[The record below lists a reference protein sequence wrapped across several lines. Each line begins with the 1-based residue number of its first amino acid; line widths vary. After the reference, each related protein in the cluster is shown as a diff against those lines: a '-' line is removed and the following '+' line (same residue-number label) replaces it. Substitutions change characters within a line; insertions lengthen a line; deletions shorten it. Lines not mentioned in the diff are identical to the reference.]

1 MGGQLFRQFTN
12 LINLTNMN
20 QITRIGVMTS
30 GGDSPGM
37 NAAIR
42 AVVRT
47 AIFNGLDVFGISR
60 GYEGMIDNQIEQLYS
75 SSVSNIIQRGGTIL
89 KTARSKRFM
98 EYNWRLQAYNN
109 LREHSIDALV
119 AIGGNGTF
127 TGASVFDR
135 EFDFPII
142 GLPGTIDND
151 LYGTDA
157 TIGYDTAVNTVV
169 EAADK
174 IRDTANSHERLFF
187 IEVMGRDAGFIA
199 LRSGIA
205 CGAEFILVPETTTY
219 INNIARLLKHDWRKS
234 KTSGIVIVAEGDDLG
249 GAIDIAG
256 KVKEQLPEMDTRVTI
271 LGHIQR
277 GGSPSAYDRVLAS
290 TLGYAAVN
298 GLLEGHRGEMAG
310 IANRKVVFTAFD
322 QAIKHNK
329 DINMELLEMS
339 RVLAI

>member
-1 MGGQLFRQFTN
+1 MSH
-12 LINLTNMN
+12 
-20 QITRIGVMTS
+20 ITKIGVMTS

-47 AIFNGLDVFGISR
+47 AIYMGLDVYGIYR

-75 SSVSNIIQRGGTIL
+75 HSVSNIIQRGGTIL

-98 EYNWRLQAYNN
+98 EYEGRLQAYNN
-109 LREHSIDALV
+109 IREHNIDALV
-119 AIGGNGTF
+119 VIGGNGTF
-127 TGASVFDR
+127 TGANIFNQ
-135 EFDFPII
+135 EFNLPII

-157 TIGYDTAVNTVV
+157 TIGYDTAINTVV

-174 IRDTANSHERLFF
+174 IRDTATSHERLFF
-187 IEVMGRDAGFIA
+187 LEVMGRDAGFIA

-219 INNIARLLKHDWRKS
+219 IDNLARLLKHDMRKN
-234 KTSGIVIVAEGDDLG
+234 KTSGIVIVAEGDDEG
-249 GAIDIAG
+249 GAYEVAR
-256 KVKEQLPEMDTRVTI
+256 KVKEKLPEIDTRVTV

-277 GGSPSAYDRVLAS
+277 GGSPSAFDRVLAS
-290 TLGYAAVN
+290 TLGLMAVK
-298 GLLEGHRGEMAG
+298 GLMDGKRGVMAG
-310 IANRKVVFTAFD
+310 IMDKQVVFTPFEK
-322 QAIKHNK
+322 AIKHHK
-329 DINMELLEMS
+329 DINKEMLEMS
-339 RVLAI
+339 RILAL

>member
-1 MGGQLFRQFTN
+1 MS
-12 LINLTNMN
+12 

-47 AIFNGLDVFGISR
+47 SIFCGLDVFGIYR
-60 GYEGMIDNQIEQLYS
+60 GYEGLIDDQIEQLSS

-98 EYNWRLQAYNN
+98 EYTGRLQAYNN
-109 LREHSIDALV
+109 LKAHNIDAMV
-119 AIGGNGTF
+119 VIGGNGTF
-127 TGASVFDR
+127 TGASLFDT

-157 TIGYDTAVNTVV
+157 TIGYDTAINTVV

-174 IRDTANSHERLFF
+174 IRDTASSHDRLFF

-199 LRSGIA
+199 LRSGVA

-219 INNIARLLKHDWRKS
+219 IDNLARLLKHDWRRS
-234 KTSGIVIVAEGDDLG
+234 KTSGIVIVAEGDESG
-249 GAIDIAG
+249 GAYEVAA
-256 KVKEQLPEMDTRVTI
+256 KVKEKVPELDTRVTI

-277 GGSPSAYDRVLAS
+277 GGSPSAFDRVLAS
-290 TLGYAAVN
+290 TLGFIAVR
-298 GLLEGHRGEMAG
+298 GLIQDQRGVMAG
-310 IANRKVVFTAFD
+310 IVNKEIVYTPFD
-322 QAIKHNK
+322 NAIKHHK
-329 DINMELLEMS
+329 DINKEMLEMS
-339 RVLAI
+339 RILAL

>member
-1 MGGQLFRQFTN
+1 MAH
-12 LINLTNMN
+12 
-20 QITRIGVMTS
+20 ITSIGVMTS

-47 AIFNGLDVFGISR
+47 AIFCGLDVYGISR
-60 GYEGMIDNQIEQLYS
+60 GYDGMIDNQIEPMNS

-89 KTARSKRFM
+89 KTARSARFM
-98 EYNWRLQAYNN
+98 EYTGRLQAYNN
-109 LREHSIDALV
+109 LRAQKIDALV

-127 TGASVFDR
+127 TGASIFDK
-135 EFDFPII
+135 EFNFPII

-157 TIGYDTAVNTVV
+157 TIGYDTAINTVV

-219 INNIARLLKHDWRKS
+219 IDNIARLLKHDWRRS
-234 KTSGIVIVAEGDDLG
+234 KTSGIVIVAEGDDMG
-249 GAIDIAG
+249 GAYEVAA
-256 KVKEQLPEMDTRVTI
+256 KVKEKLPEMDARVTI

-277 GGSPSAYDRVLAS
+277 GGSPSAFDRVLAS
-290 TLGYAAVN
+290 SLGYLAVK
-298 GLLEGHRGEMAG
+298 GLLDGHRGEMAG
-310 IANRKVVFTAFD
+310 IVKNEVTFTPFD
-322 QAIKHNK
+322 KAIKFHK
-329 DINMELLEMS
+329 DINMEMLEMS
-339 RVLAI
+339 RILAL

>member
-1 MGGQLFRQFTN
+1 MGK
-12 LINLTNMN
+12 INS
-20 QITRIGVMTS
+20 IGVFTS

-47 AIFNGLDVFGISR
+47 GIFCGLDVFGIYR
-60 GYEGMIDNQIEQLYS
+60 GYEGLIDGQIEPMQS
-75 SSVSNIIQRGGTIL
+75 HSVSNIIQRGGTIL

-98 EYNWRLQAYNN
+98 TYEGRLKAYQN
-109 LREHSIDALV
+109 LMDRKIDALV

-127 TGASVFDR
+127 TGASEFDK

-151 LYGTDA
+151 LFGTDA
-157 TIGYDTAVNTVV
+157 TIGYDTAINTVV

-174 IRDTANSHERLFF
+174 IRDTATSHERLFF

-219 INNIARLLKHDWRKS
+219 IDNLARLLRHDWRQN
-234 KTSGIVIVAEGDDLG
+234 KTSGIVIVAEGEEEG
-249 GAIDIAG
+249 GAYEIAR
-256 KVKEQLPEMDTRVTI
+256 KMKERLPEIDARVTV

-290 TLGYAAVN
+290 TMGHAAVK
-298 GLLEGHRGEMAG
+298 GLMEGHRGSMAG
-310 IANRKVVFTAFD
+310 IIDKEVVYTPFEK
-322 QAIKHNK
+322 AIKHHK
-329 DINMELLEMS
+329 DINHPMLEMS
-339 RVLAI
+339 RILAL

>member
-1 MGGQLFRQFTN
+1 MAK
-12 LINLTNMN
+12 INS
-20 QITRIGVMTS
+20 IGVFTS

-47 AIFNGLDVFGISR
+47 GIYNGLDVFGIYR
-60 GYEGMIDNQIEQLYS
+60 GYEGLIDGLIEPMQS
-75 SSVSNIIQRGGTIL
+75 HSVSNIIQRGGTIL
-89 KTARSKRFM
+89 KTARSQRFM
-98 EYNWRLQAYNN
+98 TYEGRLKAYQQ
-109 LREHSIDALV
+109 LMEHKIDALV

-127 TGASVFDR
+127 TGAS
-135 EFDFPII
+135 EFDKEFNFPII

-157 TIGYDTAVNTVV
+157 TIGYDTAINTVV

-174 IRDTANSHERLFF
+174 IRDTATSHERLFF

-219 INNIARLLKHDWRKS
+219 IDNLARLLRHDWRKN
-234 KTSGIVIVAEGDDLG
+234 KTSGIVIVAEGEEEG
-249 GAIDIAG
+249 GAYEIAR
-256 KVKEQLPEMDTRVTI
+256 KVKERIPEIDARVTV

-290 TLGYAAVN
+290 TLGHVAVR
-298 GLLEGHRGEMAG
+298 GLLDGHRGCMAG
-310 IANRKVVFTAFD
+310 IIDKTVEYTPFEK
-322 QAIKHNK
+322 AIKHHK
-329 DINMELLEMS
+329 DINHQLLEMS
-339 RVLAI
+339 RILAL

>member
-1 MGGQLFRQFTN
+1 MA
-12 LINLTNMN
+12 
-20 QITRIGVMTS
+20 QIQKIGVMTS

-47 AIFNGLDVFGISR
+47 AIFNGLDVFGIYR
-60 GYEGMIDNQIEQLYS
+60 GYEGMIDGQIEQMYS
-75 SSVSNIIQRGGTIL
+75 HSVSNIIQRGGTIL

-98 EYNWRLQAYNN
+98 EYKGRLTAYQN
-109 LREHSIDALV
+109 LMERKIDALI

-127 TGASVFDR
+127 TGASIFDK
-135 EFDFPII
+135 EFNFPII

-157 TIGYDTAVNTVV
+157 TIGYDTAINTVV

-174 IRDTANSHERLFF
+174 IRDTATSHDRLFF

-219 INNIARLLKHDWRKS
+219 IDNLARLLRHDWRKN
-234 KTSGIVIVAEGDDLG
+234 KTSGIVIVAEGDDMG
-249 GAIDIAG
+249 GAIEVAR
-256 KVKEQLPEMDTRVTI
+256 KMKEKLPDLDTRVTI
-271 LGHIQR
+271 LGHVQR
-277 GGSPSAYDRVLAS
+277 GGSPSAFDRVLAS
-290 TLGYAAVN
+290 SLGFLAVR
-298 GLLEGHRGEMAG
+298 GLLEGNRGVMAG
-310 IANRKVVFTAFD
+310 IIDKQVVYTPFD
-322 QAIKHNK
+322 KAIKHHK
-329 DINMELLEMS
+329 DINKDMLEMS
-339 RVLAI
+339 RILAL